1 MFHASMNYR
10 RGCRR
15 YTRVVFGKYP
25 LAEVGALLAE
35 PSRVAMLTVLLD
47 GLHHSAGDLATAAG
61 LSPQAASA
69 HLGKLT
75 DGGFL
80 RVTRVG
86 RNRLFALARPEVG
99 HALESLG
106 AIARPA
112 ASSAPASTA
121 DRPMRFARTCY
132 DHLAGEV
139 AVGMAQALV
148 NQGLLRPR
156 GTEYHVMPRGERW
169 FGDLQIDLPALR
181 LGRRKMTRQCLDWTE
196 RQPHLGGA
204 LGAALLTRCLSAGWV
219 TRLPRTR
226 AVHVTDRGRQALSDA
241 IGLDVSLFHRRP
253 GTAHGHDSRVR

>member
-1 MFHASMNYR
+1 MFHAAMNYR
-10 RGCRR
+10 RGRRR
-15 YTRVVFGKYP
+15 YTQMVFGKYP

-80 RVTRVG
+80 RMIRAG

-106 AIARPA
+106 AIARTG
-112 ASSAPASTA
+112 ASSAQASTA
-121 DRPMRFARTCY
+121 DRPLRFARTCY
-132 DHLAGEV
+132 DHLAGQV

-148 NQGLLRPR
+148 HQGMLRPR
-156 GTEYHVMPRGERW
+156 GTEYQVMPRGARW

-181 LGRRKMTRQCLDWTE
+181 QGRRKLTRQCLDWTE

-204 LGAALLTRCLSAGWV
+204 LGAALLSRCISAGWV

-226 AVHVTDRGRQALSDA
+226 AVHVTDRGRRALSDA
-241 IGLDVSLFHRRP
+241 MGLDGSSFLRGP
-253 GTAHGHDSRVR
+253 GAAHGHHSRVR